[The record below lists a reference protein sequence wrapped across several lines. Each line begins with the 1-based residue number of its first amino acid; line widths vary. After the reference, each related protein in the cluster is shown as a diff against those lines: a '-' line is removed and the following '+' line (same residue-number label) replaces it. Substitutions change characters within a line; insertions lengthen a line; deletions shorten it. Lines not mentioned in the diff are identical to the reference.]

1 MIAGNGIDRAAR
13 PQPRRPGR
21 PRERDLDAALL
32 NATVSLLD
40 EVGYLGLTLG
50 EVARR
55 AGVGRPTLYRRWSH
69 KAALVVDALASVA
82 GSDPAPDTG
91 TLRGDLLA
99 VQLHQATLFNSAL
112 ARRVVLA
119 LLADL
124 AGRPEFAA
132 RFLAVYVEPRRA
144 SVRRALARAEARGEI
159 SNRIDEEI
167 VCDLLA
173 GPPLLAALV
182 LGRQLEESHAV
193 ATVDAVLAA
202 LRSQARNPDPSG
214 GACP

>member
-1 MIAGNGIDRAAR
+1 MIAGNESDRAAR

-21 PRERDLDAALL
+21 PRERDLDTALL
-32 NATVSLLD
+32 GATVALLD
-40 EVGYLGLTLG
+40 EVGYLGLTLEG
-50 EVARR
+50 VARR
-55 AGVGRPTLYRRWSH
+55 AGASRPALYRRWSH

-82 GSDPAPDTG
+82 GTDPAPDTG

-99 VQLHQATLFNSAL
+99 VQVGQAALFNTAL

-159 SNRIDEEI
+159 SSRIDEEV

-173 GPPLLAALV
+173 GPPLAGGVGAGPATGGVPTPWPPSTTV
-182 LGRQLEESHAV
+182 LDRDS
-193 ATVDAVLAA
+193 
-202 LRSQARNPDPSG
+202 RSTSP
-214 GACP
+214 